1 MIWILVAIVVIAIYN
16 AERLPDLVNKFKK
29 EVPNIVETGKKVSKE
44 LKEKA
49 QASTEKKNFEKK
61 NSSKKENKSQE

>member
-1 MIWILVAIVVIAIYN
+1 MIWILVIIVVVAIYN
-16 AERLPDLVNKFKK
+16 AERLPDLVSKFKS

-49 QASTEKKNFEKK
+49 QASADKKTTEKK
-61 NSSKKENKSQE
+61 SKTEEDK